1 MKNKYNIPALI
12 IDDTVLLT
20 RKTENQKS
28 YLIRNYYNQ
37 IIPNLYLG
45 DLNKALDSQKEFDI
59 IINLSGYDY
68 FPLAP
73 TKIYTFDID
82 DHSSSDIIEP
92 INLFL
97 PIIDEG
103 LSLNKKILVHCL
115 MGLSRSPSI
124 IVAYLMKKNSWSF
137 DEAVK
142 FVNSKRTHPI
152 NINFGFTHKLNKF
165 NSD

>member
-1 MKNKYNIPALI
+1 M
-12 IDDTVLLT
+12 DDSGIKLLLS
-20 RKTENQKS
+20 QKHKD
-28 YLIRNYYNQ
+28 LLAKRVIVRNFINE
-37 IIPNLYLG
+37 IIPNLFLG
-45 DLNKALDSQKEFDI
+45 DLEGALANKDNFDI
-59 IINLSGYDY
+59 IINLSAFKYDARPLQY
-68 FPLAP
+68 FI
-73 TKIYTFDID
+73 KIEDTPKEEIVEYV
-82 DHSSSDIIEP
+82 HACNKIIE
-92 INLFL
+92 
-97 PIIDEG
+97 DG
-103 LSLNKKILVHCL
+103 LLNNKKILVHCL